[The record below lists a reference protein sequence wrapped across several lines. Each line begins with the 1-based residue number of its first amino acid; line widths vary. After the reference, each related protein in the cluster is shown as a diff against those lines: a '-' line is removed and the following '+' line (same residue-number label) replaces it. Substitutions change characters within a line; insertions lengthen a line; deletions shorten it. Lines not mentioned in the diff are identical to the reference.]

1 MTEAY
6 IRNKPGMSSVKDMPL
21 LQNGPPPGGFAPVRY
36 ARRIPSKGPSAVA
49 IFLAAFGT
57 FSWGLII
64 GLVIYLTCRDPY
76 SSSEDLLIYKH
87 HLKTQQHGI
96 DFYVK
101 SGFNKKYPV
110 GSPARVK
117 LEDKIIKDYNE
128 TNQSECHYELLQKW
142 LLAETNYPTPVC
154 DDLERK
160 ELRDPRET
168 TPLNP

>member
-1 MTEAY
+1 MDRSNNAY
-6 IRNKPGMSSVKDMPL
+6 LKSYPTNNKKDNTCCGIL
-21 LQNGPPPGGFAPVRY
+21 FGCLC
-36 ARRIPSKGPSAVA
+36 
-49 IFLAAFGT
+49 AFV
-57 FSWGLII
+57 FVGLIF
-64 GLVIYLTCRDPY
+64 GLVFYLTSRDPY
-76 SSSEDLLIYKH
+76 SSSKDLLTYNH

-128 TNQSECHYELLQKW
+128 TKQSECHYELLQKW
-142 LLAETNYPTPVC
+142 LFATNYPTPVC

-160 ELRDPRET
+160 GLMDKKERT
-168 TPLNP
+168 INP